1 MLIRDILE
9 VIFGGK
15 VVMPELRK
23 DPVLGRWVIISTE
36 RGKRPLA
43 NGNYEIQRKGG
54 FCPFCEG
61 NETHTPPEV
70 LAYRNGSGKDSP
82 GWTLRVVPNKYPALQ
97 IEGAISREGEGI
109 YDRMSGIGAHE
120 VIVESPEH
128 DMTFSK
134 MPEKSIENV
143 FWAFRDRVLDLKKD
157 KRLRY
162 IMIFKNEGEPAGA
175 SLEHTHSQLI
185 ALPIV
190 PKRTAEMIAGAKAYF
205 NYKERCVYCDIIQQE
220 KEEGSRIIEENNFFV
235 AMAPFASRF
244 PFEMTILPKQHSAF
258 FEEGQKQQ
266 FEQLAKLLKSL
277 LSKMD
282 RTLENPAYNM
292 MIHSSPFYENTNEY
306 FHWHIEIIPKLT
318 NVAGFEWGTGFYINP
333 VPPEEATEF
342 LRSSEPQPQ

>member
-1 MLIRDILE
+1 MRLRDLVELIT
-9 VIFGGK
+9 GGK

-36 RGKRPLA
+36 RAKRPLA
-43 NGNYEIQRKGG
+43 NGTYQIQRKGG

-61 NETHTPPEV
+61 NESHTPPEV
-70 LAYRNGSGKDSP
+70 LAYRNNGSAKDAQ
-82 GWTLRVVPNKYPALQ
+82 GWSLRVVPNKYPALQ
-97 IEGAISREGEGI
+97 IEGALSREGEGI

-120 VIVESPEH
+120 VIVESPQH
-128 DMTFSK
+128 DMTLSK
-134 MPEKSIENV
+134 MSEQDIENV
-143 FWAFRDRVLDLKKD
+143 FWACRDRVIDLKKD

-162 IMIFKNEGEPAGA
+162 IMIFKNEGEAAGA

-190 PKRTAEMIAGAKAYF
+190 PKRTLEMINGAKGYF

-220 KEEGSRIIEENNFFV
+220 KEEGSRIIEENNHFV
-235 AMAPFASRF
+235 ALAPFASRF
-244 PFEMTILPKQHSAF
+244 PFEMIILPKQHSAF

-266 FEQLAKLLKSL
+266 FEQLSRLVKSL

-282 RTLENPAYNM
+282 RALETPPYNM
-292 MIHSSPFYENTNEY
+292 MIHSSPFYENTGEY

-318 NVAGFEWGTGFYINP
+318 SVAGFEWGTGFYINP

-342 LRSSEPQPQ
+342 LRTAQP